1 MRLTLFNSY
10 NRNTSICG
18 RILTEHLLNSG
29 RRPQTAEKARKSSNN
44 YRIKEKEKKKKQQ
57 VLGMG
62 LAPLGG
68 GYERRNVPAPWEALS
83 PVRNW
88 LVKKWGFR
96 TSKENA
102 AASSQQPVHSSQ
114 RRGKTAQMISAV
126 NMHSSS

>member
-1 MRLTLFNSY
+1 
-10 NRNTSICG
+10 
-18 RILTEHLLNSG
+18 
-29 RRPQTAEKARKSSNN
+29 
-44 YRIKEKEKKKKQQ
+44 
-57 VLGMG
+57 MG

-102 AASSQQPVHSSQ
+102 AASSQQPEKRKNCTDDQCCQH
-114 RRGKTAQMISAV
+114 A
-126 NMHSSS
+126 